1 MKRLA
6 KRKERSTVDDLKK
19 MNVLLVDDDES
30 IRISMA
36 YFFKN
41 KTAVFKAVESAEL
54 GLEIIRDMGQADIV
68 IADYKL
74 PGINGLSFV
83 EIVRKKCP
91 NAVILLITAHSSEEL
106 QSKAMKIGVH
116 AFIQKP
122 FSAKAIMQALK
133 PV

>member
-1 MKRLA
+1 
-6 KRKERSTVDDLKK
+6 

-41 KTAVFKAVESAEL
+41 KTAVFKAVERAEL
-54 GLEIIRDMGQADIV
+54 GLDIIRDMGQADIV

-74 PGINGLSFV
+74 PGINGLSFL
-83 EIVRKKCP
+83 EIVRKNCLEIVRKNWP
-91 NAVILLITAHSSEEL
+91 NAVTLLITVHSSPEL
-106 QSKAMKIGVH
+106 KSKAMRIGVH
-116 AFIQKP
+116 AFIRKP
-122 FSAKAIMQALK
+122 FSAKAIMDALK

>member
-1 MKRLA
+1 MG
-6 KRKERSTVDDLKK
+6 DLKK

-54 GLEIIRDMGQADIV
+54 GLDIIRDMGQADIV

-74 PGINGLSFV
+74 PGINGLSFL
-83 EIVRKKCP
+83 EIVRKKWP
-91 NAVILLITAHSSEEL
+91 NTVTLLITAHSSAEL
-106 QSKAMKIGVH
+106 KTKAMKIGVH

-122 FSAKAIMQALK
+122 FSAKAIMDALK